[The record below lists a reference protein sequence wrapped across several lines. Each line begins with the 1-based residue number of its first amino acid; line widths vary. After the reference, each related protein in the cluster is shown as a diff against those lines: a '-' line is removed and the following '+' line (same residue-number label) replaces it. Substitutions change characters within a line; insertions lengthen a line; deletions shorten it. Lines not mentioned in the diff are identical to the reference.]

1 MVRTLKHSLLST
13 LVRSGFSGYIAG
25 SRWRRRRLLILCYH
39 GVARYDEHQWDP
51 ELYVTPAHL
60 EKRLFLLRRNRCTV
74 LPLDEAVARLYD
86 QSLPE
91 RAVVLTFDDGYHDFL
106 SVTWPLLKSYGYPAT
121 VYLTTHRVDRQ
132 LPNTGLFVS
141 YVLWAAQQRTLDG
154 RGILD
159 LAGEYPLATPG
170 QRQVVLDRL
179 SAARSSAPEWKLDDA
194 ARQIA
199 ERVGFDYQMLH
210 DRRLLTLL
218 RPDEVARLAA
228 EGTDFQLHTHLHRT
242 PADADEFARDV
253 MLNRRRIQELTGRQP
268 EHLCY
273 PSGNFRAVYPAA
285 LRRCGVVSATTCDP
299 DLASRQSDPLRLP
312 RFVDTSFVSD
322 VVFESWLSGLAPYL
336 PRRTRFALDEALDE
350 PPLPMNDERRT
361 PDVAASEAARTRF
374 VSGA

>member
-141 YVLWAAQQRTLDG
+141 YVTLGGAA
-154 RGILD
+154 
-159 LAGEYPLATPG
+159 AHA
-170 QRQVVLDRL
+170 
-179 SAARSSAPEWKLDDA
+179 
-194 ARQIA
+194 
-199 ERVGFDYQMLH
+199 
-210 DRRLLTLL
+210 
-218 RPDEVARLAA
+218 
-228 EGTDFQLHTHLHRT
+228 
-242 PADADEFARDV
+242 
-253 MLNRRRIQELTGRQP
+253 
-268 EHLCY
+268 
-273 PSGNFRAVYPAA
+273 
-285 LRRCGVVSATTCDP
+285 
-299 DLASRQSDPLRLP
+299 
-312 RFVDTSFVSD
+312 
-322 VVFESWLSGLAPYL
+322 
-336 PRRTRFALDEALDE
+336 
-350 PPLPMNDERRT
+350 
-361 PDVAASEAARTRF
+361 
-374 VSGA
+374 